1 MTVATEPDRAASTS
15 KQVQTLQLVGGG
27 MNFDGVQALEDVSI
41 AVSSG
46 EVVGLIG
53 PNGSGKTTT
62 LNLIS
67 GMLRPTAGQVMLGD
81 RDITR
86 VPMRKRARLGVV
98 RTFQSVRVFGRL
110 TVAEN
115 IESAALGCGQSRSEA
130 RALTEEILDE
140 LNLESVA
147 NTDADSSPAGLV
159 RTIGIA
165 RALATQ
171 PKFLLLDEPAA
182 GQNEAEAIELIEAIR
197 GISQKRACGVL
208 LVEHDMS
215 VVMSTCDRLHVLD
228 SGRTV
233 IAGLPQDIRHN
244 PQVVE
249 IYFGK
254 RR

>member
-1 MTVATEPDRAASTS
+1 MTTATEVP
-15 KQVQTLQLVGGG
+15 QVETLQLVDGG

-41 AVSSG
+41 SVKSG

-62 LNLIS
+62 LNLVS
-67 GMLRPTAGQVMLGD
+67 GMLHPTTGRVMLGD
-81 RDITR
+81 KDLTR
-86 VPMRKRARLGVV
+86 MSMRKRARIGIV

-115 IESAALGCGQSRSEA
+115 IEVAALGCGMRRHEA
-130 RALTEEILDE
+130 RELTEELLEE

-147 NTDADSSPAGLV
+147 NTAAESSPAGLI

-165 RALATQ
+165 RALATR

-182 GQNEAEAIELIEAIR
+182 GQNESEAVELIEAIR
-197 GISQKRACGVL
+197 NISRRRACGVL

-233 IAGLPQDIRHN
+233 IAGLPQDIRHD

-254 RR
+254 RH

>member
-1 MTVATEPDRAASTS
+1 MTTTTEVP
-15 KQVQTLQLVGGG
+15 QVETLQLVDGG

-41 AVSSG
+41 SVKSG

-62 LNLIS
+62 LNLVS
-67 GMLRPTAGQVMLGD
+67 GMLHPTTGRVMLGD
-81 RDITR
+81 KDLTR
-86 VPMRKRARLGVV
+86 MSMRKRARIGIV

-115 IESAALGCGQSRSEA
+115 IEVAALGCGMRRHEA
-130 RALTEEILDE
+130 RELTEELLEE

-147 NTDADSSPAGLV
+147 NTAAESSPAGLI

-165 RALATQ
+165 RALATR

-182 GQNEAEAIELIEAIR
+182 GQNESEAVELIEAIR
-197 GISQKRACGVL
+197 NISRRRACGVL

-233 IAGLPQDIRHN
+233 IAGLPQDIRHD

-254 RR
+254 RH

>member
-1 MTVATEPDRAASTS
+1 MTVTTEAQQPE
-15 KQVQTLQLVGGG
+15 TLRLIDGG
-27 MNFDGVQALEDVSI
+27 MNFDGVQALEGVSI
-41 AVSSG
+41 SVKSG

-62 LNLIS
+62 LNLVS
-67 GMLRPTAGQVMLGD
+67 GMLRPTSGRVMLGE
-81 RDITR
+81 RELTR
-86 VPMRKRARLGVV
+86 MSMRTRARIGIV

-115 IESAALGCGQSRSEA
+115 IEAAALGCGSRRADA
-130 RALTEEILDE
+130 RDLTEELLAE
-140 LNLESVA
+140 LKLEDVA
-147 NTDADSSPAGLV
+147 HTAAESSPAGLI

-165 RALATQ
+165 RALATR

-182 GQNEAEAIELIEAIR
+182 GQNESEAVELIEAIR
-197 GISQKRACGVL
+197 NMSQRRACGVL

-215 VVMSTCDRLHVLD
+215 VVMNTCDRLHVLD

-233 IAGLPQDIRHN
+233 ISGLPHDIRHD

-254 RR
+254 RH

>member
-1 MTVATEPDRAASTS
+1 MWSKTMTTTTEAPQAE
-15 KQVQTLQLVGGG
+15 TLRLVDGG

-41 AVSSG
+41 SVNSG

-62 LNLIS
+62 LNLVS
-67 GMLRPTAGQVMLGD
+67 GMLQPTTGRVMLGD
-81 RDITR
+81 KELTR
-86 VPMRKRARLGVV
+86 MSMRKRARIGIV

-115 IESAALGCGQSRSEA
+115 IEVAALGCGLRRHEA
-130 RALTEEILDE
+130 RELTEELLAD

-147 NTDADSSPAGLV
+147 NTAAESSPAGLI

-165 RALATQ
+165 RALATR

-182 GQNEAEAIELIEAIR
+182 GQNESEAVELIEAIR
-197 GISQKRACGVL
+197 NISRRRACGVL

-233 IAGLPQDIRHN
+233 TAGLPQDIRHD

-254 RR
+254 RH

>member
-1 MTVATEPDRAASTS
+1 MTTTTEAPQAE
-15 KQVQTLQLVGGG
+15 TLRLVDGG

-41 AVSSG
+41 SVNSG

-62 LNLIS
+62 LNLVS
-67 GMLRPTAGQVMLGD
+67 GMLQPTTGRVMLGD
-81 RDITR
+81 KELTR
-86 VPMRKRARLGVV
+86 MSMRKRARIGIV

-115 IESAALGCGQSRSEA
+115 IEVAALGCGLRRHEA
-130 RALTEEILDE
+130 RELTEELLAD

-147 NTDADSSPAGLV
+147 NTAAESSPAGLI

-165 RALATQ
+165 RALATR

-182 GQNEAEAIELIEAIR
+182 GQNESEAVELIEAIR
-197 GISQKRACGVL
+197 NISRRRACGVL

-233 IAGLPQDIRHN
+233 TAGLPQDIRHD

-254 RR
+254 RH

>member
-1 MTVATEPDRAASTS
+1 MTVATEPHKVAQER
-15 KQVQTLQLVGGG
+15 KRVETLQLVDGG

-67 GMLRPTAGQVMLGD
+67 GMLRPTTGRVMLGEQ
-81 RDITR
+81 DITR

-115 IESAALGCGQSRSEA
+115 IEAAALGCGQGRREA
-130 RALTEEILDE
+130 RELTEEILAE
-140 LNLESVA
+140 LGLESVA
-147 NTDADSSPAGLV
+147 NTEAEASPAGLV

-165 RALATQ
+165 RALATR

-197 GISQKRACGVL
+197 SISQKRACGVL

-254 RR
+254 RH

>member
-1 MTVATEPDRAASTS
+1 MTVTTERTPGE
-15 KQVQTLQLVGGG
+15 TLQLIDGG
-27 MNFDGVQALEDVSI
+27 MNFDGVQALDGVSI
-41 AVSSG
+41 SVSSG

-62 LNLIS
+62 LNLVS
-67 GMLRPTAGQVMLGD
+67 GMLRPTTGRVILGD
-81 RDITR
+81 HDLTR
-86 VPMRKRARLGVV
+86 LSMRKRARMGIV

-115 IESAALGCGQSRSEA
+115 IEAAALGCGLRRSEA
-130 RALTEEILDE
+130 RELTEELLSE
-140 LNLESVA
+140 LSLEAVA
-147 NTDADSSPAGLV
+147 NTAAESSPAGLI

-165 RALATQ
+165 RALATR

-182 GQNEAEAIELIEAIR
+182 GQNESEAVELIEAIR
-197 GISQKRACGVL
+197 NISRRRQCGVL
-208 LVEHDMS
+208 LVEHDMP

-233 IAGLPQDIRHN
+233 IAGLPQQIRDD

-254 RR
+254 RH

>member
-1 MTVATEPDRAASTS
+1 MTVATEP
-15 KQVQTLQLVGGG
+15 KQVETLQLVDGG
-27 MNFDGVQALEDVSI
+27 MNFDGVQAVDGVSI
-41 AVSSG
+41 SVRSG

-67 GMLRPTAGQVMLGD
+67 GMLRPTTGRVLLGD
-81 RDITR
+81 QDLTR
-86 VPMRKRARLGVV
+86 YSMRKRARLGVV

-115 IESAALGCGQSRSEA
+115 IEAAALGCGQSRRAA
-130 RALTEEILDE
+130 RELTEEILSE
-140 LNLESVA
+140 LSLESVA
-147 NTDADSSPAGLV
+147 GMAAESSPAGLV

-165 RALATQ
+165 RALATK

-182 GQNEAEAIELIEAIR
+182 GQNESEAIELIEAIR
-197 GISQKRACGVL
+197 GISQQRACGVL

-228 SGRTV
+228 SGKTV
-233 IAGLPQDIRHN
+233 ISGLPQDIRRD

-254 RR
+254 RH

>member
-1 MTVATEPDRAASTS
+1 MTVATEP
-15 KQVQTLQLVGGG
+15 KQVETLQLVDGG
-27 MNFDGVQALEDVSI
+27 MNFDGVQAVDGVSI
-41 AVSSG
+41 SVRSG

-67 GMLRPTAGQVMLGD
+67 GMLRPTTGRVMLGD
-81 RDITR
+81 QDFTR
-86 VPMRKRARLGVV
+86 HSMRKRARLGVV

-115 IESAALGCGQSRSEA
+115 IEAAALGCGQGRRAA
-130 RALTEEILDE
+130 RELTGEILSE
-140 LNLESVA
+140 LGLEGVA
-147 NTDADSSPAGLV
+147 GMAAESSPAGLV

-165 RALATQ
+165 RALATK

-182 GQNEAEAIELIEAIR
+182 GQNESEAIELIEAIR
-197 GISQKRACGVL
+197 GISQQRACGVL

-228 SGRTV
+228 SGKTV
-233 IAGLPQDIRHN
+233 VSGLPEDIRRD

-254 RR
+254 RH

>member
-1 MTVATEPDRAASTS
+1 MTVATEP
-15 KQVQTLQLVGGG
+15 KQAETLQLVDGG
-27 MNFDGVQALEDVSI
+27 MNFDGVQAVDGVSI
-41 AVSSG
+41 SVRSG

-67 GMLRPTAGQVMLGD
+67 GMLRPTTGRVMLGEQ
-81 RDITR
+81 DITR
-86 VPMRKRARLGVV
+86 QSMRKRARLGVV

-115 IESAALGCGQSRSEA
+115 IESAALGCGQGRRAA
-130 RALTEEILDE
+130 RELTEEILGE

-147 NTDADSSPAGLV
+147 GMAAESSPAGLV

-165 RALATQ
+165 RALATR

-182 GQNEAEAIELIEAIR
+182 GQNETEAVELIEAIR
-197 GISQKRACGVL
+197 GISQQRACGVL

-215 VVMSTCDRLHVLD
+215 VVMNTCDRLHVLD
-228 SGRTV
+228 SGKTV
-233 IAGLPQDIRHN
+233 IAGLPQDIRHD

-254 RR
+254 RH

>member
-1 MTVATEPDRAASTS
+1 MTVVAEP
-15 KQVQTLQLVGGG
+15 KQVETLQLVDGG
-27 MNFDGVQALEDVSI
+27 MNFDGVQAVDGVSI
-41 AVSSG
+41 SVRPG

-67 GMLRPTAGQVMLGD
+67 GMLRPTTGRIMLGNQD
-81 RDITR
+81 LTR
-86 VPMRKRARLGVV
+86 VSMRKRARLGVV

-110 TVAEN
+110 TVSEN
-115 IESAALGCGQSRSEA
+115 IEAAALGCGQSRRVA
-130 RALTEEILDE
+130 RELTEEILGE

-147 NTDADSSPAGLV
+147 GTAAESSPAGLI

-165 RALATQ
+165 RALATK

-182 GQNEAEAIELIEAIR
+182 GQNESEAIELIEAIR
-197 GISQKRACGVL
+197 GISQQRACGVL

-228 SGRTV
+228 SGKTV
-233 IAGLPQDIRHN
+233 ISGLPQDIRRD

-254 RR
+254 RH

>member
-1 MTVATEPDRAASTS
+1 MTAAM
-15 KQVQTLQLVGGG
+15 VGDAPLQTLTLVDGAVH
-27 MNFDGVQALEDVSI
+27 FDGVKAVDGVSI
-41 AVSSG
+41 SVSSG

-67 GMLRPTAGQVMLGD
+67 GVLKPTSGKVEFNG
-81 RDITR
+81 RDISR
-86 VPMRKRARLGVV
+86 IRMRKRARLGIV
-98 RTFQSVRVFGRL
+98 RTFQSVRVFGRM

-115 IESAALGCGQSRSEA
+115 IEVAALAGGLGRSAARQLV
-130 RALTEEILDE
+130 EEILEE
-140 LNLESVA
+140 LQLESIA
-147 NTDADSSPAGLV
+147 NTQTDECPGGLI
-159 RTIGIA
+159 RKTGIA
-165 RALATQ
+165 RALACR

-182 GQNEAEAIELIEAIR
+182 GQNESEAVELIDAVRSIAQHR
-197 GISQKRACGVL
+197 KCGIL

-228 SGRTV
+228 SGKTV
-233 IAGLPQDIRHN
+233 IEGLPKEVRSN
-244 PQVVE
+244 PQVAE

>member
-1 MTVATEPDRAASTS
+1 MTIATDAQ
-15 KQVQTLQLVGGG
+15 QVETLQLVDGG
-27 MNFDGVQALEDVSI
+27 MNFDGVQALEGVSI
-41 AVSSG
+41 SVNSG

-62 LNLIS
+62 LNLVS
-67 GMLRPTAGQVMLGD
+67 GMLRPTTGRVMLGD
-81 RDITR
+81 KELTQMS
-86 VPMRKRARLGVV
+86 MRKRARIGIV

-115 IESAALGCGQSRSEA
+115 IEAAALGCGSRRRDA
-130 RALTEEILDE
+130 RDLTEELLEE
-140 LNLESVA
+140 LNLEAVA
-147 NTDADSSPAGLV
+147 NTAADSSPAGLI

-182 GQNEAEAIELIEAIR
+182 GQNESEAVELIEAIR
-197 GISQKRACGVL
+197 NISRRRACGVL

-233 IAGLPQDIRHN
+233 IAGLPQDIRHD

-254 RR
+254 RH

>member
-1 MTVATEPDRAASTS
+1 MTVATEPKT
-15 KQVQTLQLVGGG
+15 VETLQLIDGG
-27 MNFDGVQALEDVSI
+27 MNFDGVQALDGVSI
-41 AVSSG
+41 SVQSG

-67 GMLRPTAGQVMLGD
+67 GMMRPTNGRIMLGGHD
-81 RDITR
+81 LTR

-115 IESAALGCGQSRSEA
+115 IEAAALGCGQRRSDA
-130 RALTEEILDE
+130 RDITEEILSE
-140 LNLESVA
+140 LGLESVA
-147 NTDADSSPAGLV
+147 NTAAESSPAGLI

-165 RALATQ
+165 RALATL

-182 GQNEAEAIELIEAIR
+182 GQNESEAIELIEAIR
-197 GISQKRACGVL
+197 SISQKRACGVL

-228 SGRTV
+228 SGQTV

-254 RR
+254 RH